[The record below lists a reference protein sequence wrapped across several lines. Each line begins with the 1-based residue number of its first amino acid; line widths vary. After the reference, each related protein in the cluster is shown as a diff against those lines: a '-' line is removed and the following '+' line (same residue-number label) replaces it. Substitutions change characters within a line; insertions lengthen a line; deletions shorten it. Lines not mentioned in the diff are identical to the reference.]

1 MAERRPIV
9 LVNGELQELPSG
21 DTLPGSGGAPAAPSG
36 GIVLQESNLQIAHS
50 SDVPSTGWATIG
62 THTPLTNAYNAT
74 TGRYEYS
81 RNNSGGISGAVQP
94 VFGTSWVR
102 ILKVQQLH
110 SFNNFD
116 FNGVCVSDS
125 ATNNH
130 LTFGLFRHLSTFYSQ
145 IWLNNTF
152 NSETDRLGGN
162 YHPGRT
168 QSFFFYKIERASDVL
183 TFSVSTDGIEWT
195 LIYTASVTTDLG
207 GACDGVGI
215 ACNNT
220 GNSLNRINVL
230 GFDTAQQDPMVIGV
244 KMMTQTEITATAY
257 STVSADF
264 AGNVVRRMN
273 NASAQTVTVEPNM
286 TGGQP
291 VTFIAAGAGAVSF
304 VAGTGV
310 TILSAGGNL
319 TIAAQYGSASLI
331 PDADTAD
338 TYYLVGHLTT

>member
-21 DTLPGSGGAPAAPSG
+21 DTLPGSGGAPSG

-50 SDVPSTGWATIG
+50 SDVPSTGWTTIG

-94 VFGTSWVR
+94 VSGTSWVR

-110 SFNNFD
+110 SFSNYD

-130 LTFGLFRHLSTFYSQ
+130 LTFGLFRNQSTFYSQ

-152 NSETDRLGGN
+152 DSETSRLGDN
-162 YHPGRT
+162 YHPDRT

-220 GNSLNRINVL
+220 GSTLNRINVL

-257 STVSADF
+257 STVSDDF

-273 NASAQTVTVEPNM
+273 NAAAQTVTVEPSM

-291 VTFIAAGAGAVSF
+291 VTFIRVGAGAVTF
-304 VAGTGV
+304 AAGSGV
-310 TILSAGGNL
+310 TIHSAGGNL
-319 TIAAQYGSASLI
+319 SIADQYGSATLV
-331 PDADTAD
+331 PDATTAD
-338 TYYLVGHLTT
+338 TYYLIGNLTT